1 MSMLRNLEAKLEG
14 LVQGAFSRA
23 FRSGVQPVELARKL
37 AKEMDSHKAQS
48 ISRVYVPN
56 QYTVWLSPQDR
67 EQFSGYESAL
77 TKELSDHLLDHAR
90 AEGLTVATRP
100 TVAFQ
105 TDDRLGVGEF
115 GIQAQLVHAP
125 DDDSQAPEQAGFGQ
139 TMVYSPN
146 RGERPIEEP
155 QDEEPARPTRALLV
169 GGGKRRML
177 SGHRLVLGRSREADL
192 VVDDPNV
199 SRRHAELRREGD
211 DWTIVDLGSTNGI
224 KVNGQR
230 VEESRLAPGDGIV
243 LGTYEMSFEVE

>member
-37 AKEMDSHKAQS
+37 AREMDSHKAQS

-77 TKELSDHLLDHAR
+77 TKELSDHLLEHAR
-90 AEGLTVATRP
+90 SDGLTLVTRP
-100 TVAFQ
+100 SVGFE

-115 GIQAQLVHAP
+115 GIQAQLLHAP
-125 DDDSQAPEQAGFGQ
+125 DDDSKEPEPAGFGQ
-139 TMVYSPN
+139 TMVYSAGSMEG
-146 RGERPIEEP
+146 RVEEP
-155 QDEEPARPTRALLV
+155 QAPAQARRALLV
-169 GGGKRRML
+169 GGGRRRML
-177 SGHRLVLGRSREADL
+177 SGDHLVLGRSREADL
-192 VVDDPNV
+192 VLDDPNV

-211 DWTIVDLGSTNGI
+211 RWSIADLGSTNGV
-224 KVNGQR
+224 KVNGRR
-230 VEESRLAPGDGIV
+230 VERAELDPGDEIL
-243 LGTYEMSFEVE
+243 LGTLELSFEVE

>member
-23 FRSGVQPVELARKL
+23 FKSGVQPVELARKL
-37 AKEMDSHKAQS
+37 AREMDSHKAQS

-77 TKELSDHLLDHAR
+77 TKELSDHLLEHAR
-90 AEGLTVATRP
+90 AEGLTVSTRP
-100 TVAFQ
+100 SVTFA

-115 GIQAQLVHAP
+115 GIQAQLVYAP
-125 DDDSQAPEQAGFGQ
+125 EDDSQEAEPAGFGQ

-146 RGERPIEEP
+146 RVERPLEEP
-155 QDEEPARPTRALLV
+155 EAPSRAVRALLV

-177 SGHRLVLGRSREADL
+177 SGERLVLGRSREADL

-199 SRRHAELRREGD
+199 SRRHAELRREGQ
-211 DWTIVDLGSTNGI
+211 DWRIVDLGSTNGV
-224 KVNGQR
+224 KVNGRR
-230 VEESRLAPGDGIV
+230 VEQAQLEPGDGIV